1 VYLLDAN
8 ILIRA
13 KNDYYDFNVCPGSWK
28 WLIEANGRGVVGS
41 IDAVRDELIA
51 GVDELSDWAGDNKS
65 FFLPLTSEVVHCIG
79 DVNEWA
85 AASLDYDPAAKSE
98 FASVADSSLVGHAKQ
113 GGHTIVTH
121 EVVSNSR
128 KRIKIPNAAAAHDV
142 KVISPFLMLR
152 TERARFV
159 LGVAS

>member
-8 ILIRA
+8 IFIRA
-13 KNDYYDFNVCPGSWK
+13 KNDYYDFNVCPGFWD
-28 WLIEANGRGVVGS
+28 WLIYANTRGVVGS
-41 IDAVRDELIA
+41 IEAVRDELIA
-51 GVDELSDWAGDNKS
+51 GVDDLSDWAGDNKS
-65 FFLPLTSEVVHCIG
+65 FFRPLTSEVVRSIG
-79 DVNEWA
+79 EVNAWS

-98 FASVADSSLVGHAKQ
+98 FASVAHSSLVGHAKE

-121 EVVSNSR
+121 EVFSNSR
-128 KRIKIPNAAAAHDV
+128 KCIKVPNAGAAHGA

-159 LGVAS
+159 LGAAS